1 MNIFDRIGQW
11 MNESGLVGMSADQAQ
26 MYRTLK
32 GFYAVDTPI
41 GGGSFVSGNPKKQ
54 VEQQGVWT
62 LSQRN
67 RVFDKIDTILGIH
80 LASTIKDIIVSD
92 CFNDMCGG
100 YSVNV
105 QYVDEEKPEV
115 AKLFNDSIKQMA
127 KRTNLEEILKDCV
140 TNDGMDYGEIFL
152 STKCEY
158 GKGIISISDDLEIR
172 ELLAIYKNAEFVGA
186 MEFQIQGKDG
196 KNTVAKK
203 FVTPDYIS
211 HFMLNYKKVP
221 IKISKGFDKFF
232 KTSEKIRC
240 AKPILTDVVDLII
253 QYNALE
259 QIATAM
265 ELNMATQPVFLG
277 IGVSPDQDLHQISQN
292 LQDWSNVLNKNK
304 NNIVNSLETLD
315 ASTILQSAQQIE
327 LVPYS
332 QDEGTNSMRQIS
344 VNYHDSN
351 LIDKINNLRK
361 TIAMAVGLPESY
373 LSTST
378 LVGAKDTK
386 EESLMTSPRYARM
399 LTRIQQLLGK
409 GLKDLVYKHLKY
421 RFSNEQGVLT
431 RHIDPD
437 KIEVLFNS
445 ATNLNDRLEDENL
458 LLNAETMNNL
468 LGVIDS
474 VATSQNI
481 HVKVD
486 ADKFLD
492 MWKKQL
498 YKSPEIRDI
507 FVKMTE
513 EEIKQQTLAMMG
525 DVEDDYVDVSDTDDI
540 DTEDTDDN
548 IDTEIDDIEDSP
560 SNKFEVDIGDREG
573 NETSTPKGKVKQIS
587 KNVKDI
593 LK

>member
-1 MNIFDRIGQW
+1 MNFFDKIGQW
-11 MNESGLVGMSADQAQ
+11 MNESGLIGMSSDQVQ
-26 MYRTLK
+26 MYKTLK

-41 GGGSFVSGNPKKQ
+41 STGNVASSTPKKQ
-54 VEQQGVWT
+54 IEQNGVWT
-62 LSQRN
+62 LAQRN
-67 RVFDKIDTILGIH
+67 QVFNKIDSILGIH

-100 YSVNV
+100 YTVSA
-105 QYVDEEKPEV
+105 QYVDDEKPEV
-115 AKLFNDSIKQMA
+115 AKLFNDSIAQMV
-127 KRTNLEEILKDCV
+127 KRTNIVEILKDCV
-140 TNDGMDYGEIFL
+140 TNDGMNYGEIFL

-158 GKGIISISDDLEIR
+158 GKGIVSISDDLEIR
-172 ELLAIYKNAEFVGA
+172 NLLAIYKNAEFVGA
-186 MEFQIQGKDG
+186 MEFQIKGKDG
-196 KNTVAKK
+196 KDTVAKK
-203 FVTPDYIS
+203 FIQPEFIS

-221 IKISKGFDKFF
+221 IRIAKGFDQFY

-240 AKPILTDVVDLII
+240 AKPILTDVVDLIL
-253 QYNALE
+253 QYNVLE
-259 QIATAM
+259 QIVAAV
-265 ELNMATQPVFLG
+265 EINKATQPVFLG
-277 IGVSPDQDLHQISQN
+277 IGVSPDQDLQQISQN

-304 NNIVNSLETLD
+304 NNVVNSLESLD
-315 ASTILQSAQQIE
+315 ATTILQSSQQIE

-332 QDEGTNSMRQIS
+332 QDEGTNTMRQIS
-344 VNYHDSN
+344 INYSDSN
-351 LIDKINNLRK
+351 LTDKINDLRK

-373 LSTST
+373 LSTTT
-378 LVGAKDTK
+378 LVGAKDSK
-386 EESLMTSPRYARM
+386 EESLQTSPRYARM

-409 GLKDLVYKHLKY
+409 GIKDLIYKHLKY
-421 RFSNEQGVLT
+421 KFSNSEGVLT

-486 ADKFLD
+486 TEKFLD

-513 EEIKQQTLAMMG
+513 EEIKQQTMAMMG
-525 DVEDDYVDVSDTDDI
+525 DMGMDMGDEDDEIPVDAENQDVDMDNADNQDMETDKDMDI
-540 DTEDTDDN
+540 DKDGEDKN
-548 IDTEIDDIEDSP
+548 S
-560 SNKFEVDIGDREG
+560 
-573 NETSTPKGKVKQIS
+573 PKGKVKSVS
-587 KNVKDI
+587 KSVKDI

>member
-1 MNIFDRIGQW
+1 MANFFDRIGQW
-11 MNESGLVGMSADQAQ
+11 VNESGLIGVSSDQVQ
-26 MYRTLK
+26 MYKALK

-41 GGGSFVSGNPKKQ
+41 STGSNSTTPKKQ
-54 VEQQGVWT
+54 VENQAVWT
-62 LSQRN
+62 LAQRN
-67 RVFDKIDTILGIH
+67 QVFNKIDSISNLH

-100 YSVNV
+100 YTVTA
-105 QYVDEEKPEV
+105 QYVDDEKPEV
-115 AKLFNDSIKQMA
+115 ADLFNESINKMI
-127 KRTNLEEILKDCV
+127 KKTNIVEILKDCV

-158 GKGIISISDDLEIR
+158 GKGIVSISDDLEIR

-186 MEFQIQGKDG
+186 MEFQVAGKDG
-196 KNTVAKK
+196 KNTTARK
-203 FVTPDYIS
+203 FIRPEFVS
-211 HFMLNYKKVP
+211 HFLLNYKKIP
-221 IKISKGFDKFF
+221 IKVAKSFDKFY
-232 KTSEKIRC
+232 KTAEKIRC
-240 AKPILTDVVDLII
+240 AKPILADVVDLIM
-253 QYNALE
+253 QYNVLE
-259 QIATAM
+259 QIRTAL
-265 ELNMATQPVFLG
+265 EINKATQPVFLG

-304 NNIVNSLETLD
+304 NNVINSLESLD
-315 ASTILQSAQQIE
+315 ATAILQSSQQIE

-332 QDEGTNSMRQIS
+332 QDEGTNTMRQIS
-344 VNYHDSN
+344 INYNDSD
-351 LIDKINNLRK
+351 LTEKINDLRK

-378 LVGAKDTK
+378 LVGAKDSK
-386 EESLMTSPRYARM
+386 EESLLTSPRYARM

-409 GLKDLVYKHLKY
+409 GIKDLVYKHLKY
-421 RFSNEQGVLT
+421 RFSTAEGVLT

-437 KIEVLFNS
+437 KIQVLFNS

-486 ADKFLD
+486 ADKFLE
-492 MWKKQL
+492 MWKTQL

-507 FVKMTE
+507 FIKMTD
-513 EEIKQQTLAMMG
+513 EEIRQQAVAMMG
-525 DVEDDYVDVSDTDDI
+525 DMGSDLSVDDADLGIDAEDQDLNNDI
-540 DTEDTDDN
+540 DMDDAKN
-548 IDTEIDDIEDSP
+548 QDKEQDLDIDKEG
-560 SNKFEVDIGDREG
+560 VDK
-573 NETSTPKGKVKQIS
+573 NTPQGKVKAVS
-587 KNVKDI
+587 KSVKDI
-593 LK
+593 LR

>member
-1 MNIFDRIGQW
+1 MKFFDKIGNW
-11 MNESGLVGMSADQAQ
+11 MNESGLAGLNSDNYAIYHA
-26 MYRTLK
+26 LK

-41 GGGSFVSGNPKKQ
+41 SSGISPTNPKKQ
-54 VEQQGVWT
+54 VEQEAVWT
-62 LSQRN
+62 LAKRN
-67 RVFDKIDTILGIH
+67 QVFRQVDSISNMH
-80 LASTIKDIIVSD
+80 LASTIKDIIISD

-105 QYVDEEKPEV
+105 IYADNEKPEV
-115 AKLFNDSIKQMA
+115 AKLFNDSIKQMFR
-127 KRTNLEEILKDCV
+127 RTNLEEILKDCV

-158 GKGIISISDDLEIR
+158 GKGIVSISDDLEIR
-172 ELLAIYKNAEFVGA
+172 ELLAIYKNAEFIGA

-203 FVTPDYIS
+203 FIKPEYIA

-221 IKISKGFDKFF
+221 IKISKAFDKFF
-232 KTSEKIRC
+232 KVSEKIRC
-240 AKPILTDVVDLII
+240 AKPILADVVDLII
-253 QYNALE
+253 QYNVLE
-259 QIATAM
+259 QIRTAL
-265 ELNMATQPVFLG
+265 EINKATQPVFLG

-304 NNIVNSLETLD
+304 NNIINSLASLD
-315 ASTILQSAQQIE
+315 ASSILQSAQQIE

-344 VNYHDSN
+344 VNYNDSN
-351 LIDKINNLRK
+351 LTEKINDLRK

-409 GLKDLVYKHLKY
+409 GIKDLVYKHLKY

-431 RHIDPD
+431 RHIDPN
-437 KIEVLFNS
+437 KIQVLFNS

-468 LGVIDS
+468 LGVVDS

-486 ADKFLD
+486 ADKFLE
-492 MWKKQL
+492 MWRKQL

-507 FVKMTE
+507 FVKMTD
-513 EEIKQQTLAMMG
+513 EEIKQQTLTMMG
-525 DVEDDYVDVSDTDDI
+525 DFEDGYVDVNDTTDI
-540 DTEDTDDN
+540 DIENETPN
-548 IDTEIDDIEDSP
+548 IDMYDSDEP
-560 SNKFEVDIGDREG
+560 TKVEKDIGDRDG
-573 NETSTPKGKVKQIS
+573 NETTSPKGKVKKI
-587 KNVKDI
+587 NKDI
-593 LK
+593 KEILK